1 MDFILSTDKGVIINN
16 INRDINI
23 STIISTCVYKMSVS
37 ENTNSSLDSPDLL
50 MEKTALL
57 SFSGRI

>member
-37 ENTNSSLDSPDLL
+37 ENTNSSLDSPDSL
-50 MEKTALL
+50 MEKTALWR
-57 SFSGRI
+57 F